1 MESQRV
7 GHDLAHTHRGE
18 SADRRKTCPKMDIK
32 EILCPGSQVIKRCSM
47 KEEKGGINS
56 VKQPTGPQSGPLRV
70 TLRREKGKTSTLC

>member
-47 KEEKGGINS
+47 KEEREGSTVSNS
-56 VKQPTGPQSGPLRV
+56 PQGHRV
-70 TLRREKGKTSTLC
+70 VLSE

>member
-1 MESQRV
+1 
-7 GHDLAHTHRGE
+7 
-18 SADRRKTCPKMDIK
+18 MDIK

-47 KEEKGGINS
+47 EEEKGGINS